1 MPISRKNSK
10 IYKLQKDDIW
20 IKFSNGEYS
29 NEELIPILEYLYD
42 NIGTNKNETETI
54 EELQRTIENISIIKE
69 KENRWIYEIALDLL
83 IEIDRKYSIKK
94 KKN

>member
-83 IEIDRKYSIKK
+83 NR
-94 KKN
+94 NR

>member
-94 KKN
+94 KN